1 MMASGRYRIALAA
14 LGFVLL
20 ASIVIGVTVGA
31 ADISAREVWSTVGF
45 RLGLLAESDVGDLR
59 QTIVIDLRLPRLITA
74 ASVGAGLALC
84 GTVLQALTRNPLA
97 DPYLLGL
104 SSGASLGAVTL
115 LTLGLGLLMP
125 LGAFLGACA
134 AITLTLAI
142 TSLLGGLS
150 PVRAVLSGIAVSAL
164 ASAFT
169 SLLIFWSASGDA
181 YREILSWLVGSLSG
195 ALWFD
200 AWLTLTAL
208 VVFSLPMIL
217 SSRSL
222 DALAFG
228 DRSAAAL
235 GVNVGILRWV
245 MFASTAMLTGLLVTV
260 GGAIG
265 FVGLVVPHVA
275 RLITGNQHRKL
286 LPLSLLLGALLMVF
300 TDTLARSLFT
310 PRELPVGVITA
321 IVGAP
326 IFLLVLVKYRR
337 LT

>member
-1 MMASGRYRIALAA
+1 MAA